1 MSENNDFRGEDLA
14 VLFKSHEV
22 IKIKNCPVCT
32 SSEYSLWS
40 DCGFTQ
46 AHKCNNCSLVF
57 MSPQLSD
64 EGLSDYY
71 SNYIG
76 KRRINNLEKMKLR
89 SDQYILDASVLRR
102 FISSGKLLDV
112 GCNGGF
118 FLSELG
124 VDFDRFGTELDP
136 SAVDF
141 AKQNYPEFGEN
152 IYEGDIEQPTFEKE
166 SFDVITMRGVIEHVS
181 DPNKTLINVS
191 KLLKKGGYFYICATP
206 NGESFSADLYREKWT
221 LFHPVQH
228 LWHFS
233 PNNLETLCNEYDLNL
248 VWKDFQYLE
257 TPYADPKEDVQKVA
271 RKILDEEDKEIS
283 PPFFENMMSLIFQ
296 KN

>member
-1 MSENNDFRGEDLA
+1 M
-14 VLFKSHEV
+14 
-22 IKIKNCPVCT
+22 
-32 SSEYSLWS
+32 
-40 DCGFTQ
+40 
-46 AHKCNNCSLVF
+46 
-57 MSPQLSD
+57 
-64 EGLSDYY
+64 
-71 SNYIG
+71 
-76 KRRINNLEKMKLR
+76 
-89 SDQYILDASVLRR
+89 DASVLRR

-124 VDFDRFGTELDP
+124 DKFDRFGTELDP

-152 IYEGDIEQPTFEKE
+152 IYECDIEEATFEEE
-166 SFDVITMRGVIEHVS
+166 SFDVISMRGVIEHVS
-181 DPNKTLINVS
+181 DPNRTLLHVS
-191 KLLKKGGYFYICATP
+191 KFLKKRGFFYICATP
-206 NGESFSADLYREKWT
+206 NGESFSANLYRKNWT

-233 PNNLETLCNEYDLNL
+233 PNNLEILCNQHDLSL
-248 VWKDFQYLE
+248 VWKDFQYLN
-257 TPYADPKEDVQKVA
+257 TPYANPEEDLQKVS
-271 RKILDEEDKEIS
+271 RKIIDEENEEIS